1 MIKNFIFTT
10 SLLFVVAYNSAFSQN
25 DLSKANKL
33 AQKYIIVDGHVDLPY
48 RLKVKNFRME
58 KEFVGIPIA
67 SQTGDF
73 DYNRAKKGGLDAP
86 IMSIYIP
93 ASYEPADAQKLADSL
108 INMVE
113 YISAENPG
121 YFQVAKSPKDISK
134 IVKQGKIA
142 LPMGMENGSPI
153 ISTSDVAA
161 YRAKGIS
168 YITLCHGKDNRICDS
183 SYDTTGTWKGLSP
196 FGREVVQAMAN
207 EGIMIDVSHISDN
220 SFYQVIEMAPV
231 PVIAS
236 HSSSRFYTPDFQR
249 NMSDDM
255 VKKLAKNGGV
265 IMINFGST
273 FLSNEVTEY
282 RKSLQSEIKKILD
295 EKGVK
300 PRSDEAEAIMDEFF
314 AKHPLAFTDV
324 KKVADHIDHVRS
336 LAGIDHIGLGSDF
349 DGVGNSL
356 PTGLKDVADY
366 PNLIAELLS
375 RGYSDK
381 DIQKICSGNVFRVWN
396 KVLAYAEKH

>member
-1 MIKNFIFTT
+1 
-10 SLLFVVAYNSAFSQN
+10 
-25 DLSKANKL
+25 
-33 AQKYIIVDGHVDLPY
+33 
-48 RLKVKNFRME
+48 
-58 KEFVGIPIA
+58 
-67 SQTGDF
+67 
-73 DYNRAKKGGLDAP
+73 
-86 IMSIYIP
+86 
-93 ASYEPADAQKLADSL
+93 
-108 INMVE
+108 
-113 YISAENPG
+113 
-121 YFQVAKSPKDISK
+121 
-134 IVKQGKIA
+134 
-142 LPMGMENGSPI
+142 
-153 ISTSDVAA
+153 
-161 YRAKGIS
+161 
-168 YITLCHGKDNRICDS
+168 
-183 SYDTTGTWKGLSP
+183 
-196 FGREVVQAMAN
+196 
-207 EGIMIDVSHISDN
+207 MIDVSHISDN

-381 DIQKICSGNVFRVWN
+381 DIQKICSDNVFRVWN